1 MEKAIVRRLLSVLLI
16 AALLVSSLAF
26 AGSALPTEEG
36 TDLPTVYVMG
46 MGCTIYRP
54 ESDGTLRTIY
64 PFDVNTDELLQIAK
78 DNVQVYLRAVATGQW
93 DEFCDLLCEVIIPYF
108 EEFKLGPDGTPT
120 DNSFADFR
128 WSLDSLRSKAEKL
141 PNGQYAINAFE
152 FHYDFRLDPFVIAD
166 SLDQYIRDIKAV
178 TGAEK
183 VNLIGRC
190 LGSNIVAAYLQKY
203 GHAGLA
209 QVLLLS
215 SVLLGAPEC
224 SKSFCGEIRLDGD
237 SIERFAYDH
246 DLSVVNSLTG
256 VEDLDQLLLSFI
268 TVFNDLGG
276 LDMASYSFN
285 NVVSRIYLKIFPR
298 ILIESFG
305 TCPAFWSMVT
315 DEDFEKAKETVFY
328 GQDPEAYAELI
339 EKIDNYHDS
348 VQLQA
353 KQILKAADMD
363 GVPVHS
369 VSKYGL
375 QSIPVTDH
383 ADELSDGI
391 VFVRDSSFGATT
403 MEVDRRF
410 HVFYMNRAKREGRL
424 RYISADRQIDAS
436 TCWFPTKTW
445 FIKDLAHGD
454 FPDGV
459 YGLLFDLLNHPDM
472 TTMNQ
477 EDYAQFLIY
486 DEEADQLLSLTA
498 SNQDT
503 TERWNVP
510 FFTALSQLLSGLFRL
525 TVRLLQDRVNNN
537 G

>member
-1 MEKAIVRRLLSVLLI
+1 ML
-16 AALLVSSLAF
+16 
-26 AGSALPTEEG
+26 
-36 TDLPTVYVMG
+36 
-46 MGCTIYRP
+46 
-54 ESDGTLRTIY
+54 
-64 PFDVNTDELLQIAK
+64 
-78 DNVQVYLRAVATGQW
+78 
-93 DEFCDLLCEVIIPYF
+93 
-108 EEFKLGPDGTPT
+108 
-120 DNSFADFR
+120 FR
-128 WSLDSLRSKAEKL
+128 S
-141 PNGQYAINAFE
+141 
-152 FHYDFRLDPFVIAD
+152 
-166 SLDQYIRDIKAV
+166 
-178 TGAEK
+178 
-183 VNLIGRC
+183 
-190 LGSNIVAAYLQKY
+190 
-203 GHAGLA
+203 
-209 QVLLLS
+209 
-215 SVLLGAPEC
+215 
-224 SKSFCGEIRLDGD
+224 
-237 SIERFAYDH
+237 
-246 DLSVVNSLTG
+246 
-256 VEDLDQLLLSFI
+256 
-268 TVFNDLGG
+268 VFNDLGG
-276 LDMASYSFN
+276 LDIASYSFN
-285 NVVSRIYLKIFPR
+285 NVVSKIYLKIFPR

-315 DEDFEKAKETVFY
+315 DEDFAKAKETVFY
-328 GQDPEAYAELI
+328 GQDQETYAELI
-339 EKIDNYHDS
+339 EKIDHYHDS

-472 TTMNQ
+472 TTVNQ
-477 EDYAQFLIY
+477 DDYVQFLIY
-486 DEEADQLLSLTA
+486 DEEADQLLPLTA